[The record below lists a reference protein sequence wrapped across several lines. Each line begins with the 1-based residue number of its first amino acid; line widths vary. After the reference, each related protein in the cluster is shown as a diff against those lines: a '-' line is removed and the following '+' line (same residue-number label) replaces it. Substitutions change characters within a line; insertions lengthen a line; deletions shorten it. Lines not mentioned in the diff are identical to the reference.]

1 MPTPRQQQVMNE
13 RRAKVAA
20 YRLGGMRSQRKI
32 AAELGAAV
40 STINRDFQAL
50 DAEYRERAATDV
62 ATEKGLDLQRAD
74 RLIAAIWAQA
84 LNGNLYA
91 VDRVLAIMAYRARVL
106 GTFAPTKIA
115 IEQLEEEV
123 RRQAEELGLDK
134 EAAVEE
140 VHRIIN
146 ETRQGA
152 AR

>member
-32 AAELGAAV
+32 AAALGAAV